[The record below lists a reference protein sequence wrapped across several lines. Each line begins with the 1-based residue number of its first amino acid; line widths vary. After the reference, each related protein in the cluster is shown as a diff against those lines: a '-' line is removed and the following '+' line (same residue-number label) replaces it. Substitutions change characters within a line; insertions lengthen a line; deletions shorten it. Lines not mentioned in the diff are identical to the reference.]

1 MDKSVLELKRLARDL
16 NAVIIGVSSLNRM
29 SYNDAITMSAFKE
42 SCAIEYSAD
51 VLIGL
56 QLAGVGG
63 DKFNVEQAK
72 QENPRKIEV
81 KVLKNRNGPVVPSY
95 LMYYYPADNLFV
107 DVLEKPNALPLA
119 QLFDP
124 LQQQELPF

>member
-42 SCAIEYSAD
+42 SGAIEYSAD

-63 DKFNVEQAK
+63 DKFNVEH
-72 QENPRKIEV
+72 
-81 KVLKNRNGPVVPSY
+81 G
-95 LMYYYPADNLFV
+95 FV
-107 DVLEKPNALPLA
+107 ICIVSH
-119 QLFDP
+119 FR
-124 LQQQELPF
+124 